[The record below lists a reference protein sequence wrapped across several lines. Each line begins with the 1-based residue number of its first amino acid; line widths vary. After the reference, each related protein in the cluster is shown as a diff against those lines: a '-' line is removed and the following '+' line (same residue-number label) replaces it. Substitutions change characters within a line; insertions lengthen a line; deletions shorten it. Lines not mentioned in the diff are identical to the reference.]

1 MLCMGVIIA
10 LKSQAPKP
18 FCGSLGMDSVW
29 NGPYHKGLFQ
39 DPMEIRNPN
48 KTHLAEVHA
57 LLQRSLGLG
66 LDPQAVADR
75 IFYEEAYDPNHV
87 WFARESGKMLGFLH
101 TTLVGDEADI
111 KLLVVAPERRRTGLG
126 RDMLSRAEY
135 RLSGEGAKS
144 SWVRSSPP
152 NEFFPGVEPASV
164 AEAFFVSQGYAIQS
178 EGPVHWAKPV
188 TAMPADE
195 ADLAAAVAFAQA
207 QAPTHWAWVE
217 ESLAA
222 RKALFDPAA
231 GLCLAEPGESAGP
244 LWAAPEAQPASL
256 QRLAER
262 ALALASS
269 KAPRD
274 ARGLRLHQVPGSLA
288 LPLAA
293 ATTQIHATLC
303 KTLH

>member
-1 MLCMGVIIA
+1 
-10 LKSQAPKP
+10 
-18 FCGSLGMDSVW
+18 
-29 NGPYHKGLFQ
+29 
-39 DPMEIRNPN
+39 MEIRNPN
-48 KTHLAEVHA
+48 KSHLAEVHA
-57 LLQRSLGLG
+57 LLQRCLGLG

-126 RDMLSRAEY
+126 RDLLSRAEY
-135 RLSGEGAKS
+135 RLGGEGAKRA
-144 SWVRSSPP
+144 WVRSTPP

-164 AEAFFVSQGYAIQS
+164 AEAFFLSQGYQIKA
-178 EGPVHWAKPV
+178 EGPVLWAKAVAPQG
-188 TAMPADE
+188 AAAAP
-195 ADLAAAVAFAQA
+195 DLAAAVAFAQA
-207 QAPTHWAWVE
+207 HAPTHWAWVE

-244 LWAAPEAQPASL
+244 LWAAPEATP
-256 QRLAER
+256 E
-262 ALALASS
+262 ALAALAAKALAFASS
-269 KAPRD
+269 RPPRD
-274 ARGLRLHQVPGSLA
+274 ARGLRLHQVDGSSA

-293 ATTQIHATLC
+293 AETRIHATLC
-303 KTLH
+303 KTL

>member
-1 MLCMGVIIA
+1 
-10 LKSQAPKP
+10 
-18 FCGSLGMDSVW
+18 MDSVW
-29 NGPYHKGLFQ
+29 KEPYHKGLFQ

-57 LLQRSLGLG
+57 LLQRTLDLG

-87 WFARESGKMLGFLH
+87 WFAREAGKMLGFLH

-126 RDMLSRAEY
+126 RDLLSRAEY
-135 RLSGEGAKS
+135 RLSGEGAKTA
-144 SWVRSSPP
+144 WVRSTPP

-164 AEAFFVSQGYAIQS
+164 GEAFFMSQGYALKS

-188 TAMPADE
+188 APQA
-195 ADLAAAVAFAQA
+195 AAALDLEAAVAFAQ
-207 QAPTHWAWVE
+207 QHAPTQWAWVE

-244 LWAAPEAQPASL
+244 LWAAPEASPEAL
-256 QRLAER
+256 ERLAAQ

-274 ARGLRLHQVPGSLA
+274 ARGLRLHHVPGSLA
-288 LPLAA
+288 LPLEAA
-293 ATTQIHATLC
+293 ETRIHATLC
-303 KTLH
+303 KNI